1 LGLHFMPFPGLSS
14 SVNQVLG
21 KHTLPGGWCILSPP
35 SPSPS
40 VSWVCHESATSGV
53 PCVSSGEL
61 ISDCD
66 PPGRGQP
73 SRISGRLVSNWE
85 PASSLVEDAISGAKI
100 APCLPALA
108 VTSLPLSLWWVEGL
122 VCSWLAFLWY
132 SLSPFFCELARLYLR
147 AFHGK
152 VLSLSLFSL
161 WLSHNLGCYLTLAP
175 SDCPQGIQ
183 AWSLP

>member
-1 LGLHFMPFPGLSS
+1 MPFPGLSS
-14 SVNQVLG
+14 SVNQVLS
-21 KHTLPGGWCILSPP
+21 KHTLPGGWCVLSPP

-132 SLSPFFCELARLYLR
+132 SLSPLFCELARLYLR

>member
-1 LGLHFMPFPGLSS
+1 MGLHFVPFPGLSS
-14 SVNQVLG
+14 SGDQVLG

-35 SPSPS
+35 SPSPL
-40 VSWVCHESATSGV
+40 VSWVHHKSAISGV

-132 SLSPFFCELARLYLR
+132 SLSPLFCELARLYLR

-152 VLSLSLFSL
+152 VLSLSLFF
-161 WLSHNLGCYLTLAP
+161 LSGYPTIWVAISH
-175 SDCPQGIQ
+175 
-183 AWSLP
+183 